1 MSGPSSPQTSSSSL
15 INDDLAPVTQRTWG
29 GKDYLFLWM
38 SNIHSVAGYVTV
50 SSLFVM
56 GLPLQDVFLALL
68 LGILVVQVACNLVAA
83 PSFRT
88 GAPFPVVVRMT
99 FGVYGAI
106 LAALIRGLIAIGWY
120 GIQTWLA
127 SNALVVLAVKLWPA
141 IEPWAIASQHGF
153 VGLSLVGWVA
163 FMTVWTLQ
171 IMVFWNGMDAIRH
184 FIDWAGPIIYG
195 MMALLDGW
203 LLFKTGGHASFHMF
217 HVAAH
222 PTFTQQFSGIVNAM
236 ALIFAYFSPIIL
248 NFGDFARY
256 GVSMRAIRSG
266 NFWGLPFN
274 LLAFAFLTL
283 LTIALTLPVFGHLIF
298 DPIETVV
305 KTTSLTTALLGV
317 LTVVTATIGI
327 NISANFVSAAFDF
340 SNIAPN
346 RLSWRQG
353 GLIAAT
359 GAIIVTPWNLYARP
373 ELVHLTLDVLGSCI
387 TPMVAILL
395 ADYYIVKKQHIQ
407 PEVLYSSDRHDAYW
421 YQGGINPVAISA
433 LVAGTLCGLSFIFF
447 AVFAEYRNLSCVAGF
462 MTAFGC
468 YLLLAQMFPHQCIQ
482 KKAVA

>member
-1 MSGPSSPQTSSSSL
+1 MNGPLSPPLRSSRL

-56 GLPLQDVFLALL
+56 ELPLKDVFLALL

-88 GAPFPVVVRMT
+88 GAPFPVVARMT

-106 LAALIRGLIAIGWY
+106 LAAFIRGLIAIGWY

-141 IEPWAIASQHGF
+141 LEPWAIASQHGF
-153 VGLSLVGWVA
+153 VGLSLVGWAA

-195 MMALLDGW
+195 MMVLLDGW
-203 LLFKTGGHASFHMF
+203 LLVRTGGHVSFHMF
-217 HVAAH
+217 HTATH
-222 PTFTQQFSGIVNAM
+222 PTFSQQLFGIVNAM
-236 ALIFAYFSPIIL
+236 ALILAYFSPIIL
-248 NFGDFARY
+248 NFGDFSRY

-274 LLAFAFLTL
+274 LLAFASLTL

-298 DPIETVV
+298 DPVETVV

-346 RLSWRQG
+346 HLSWRKG
-353 GLIAAT
+353 GLIAGA

-395 ADYYIVKKQHIQ
+395 ADYYVVKKQHIQ
-407 PEVLYSSDRHDAYW
+407 AEALYSSDRSGVYW
-421 YQGGINPVAISA
+421 YRGGINPVAISA
-433 LVAGTLCGLSFIFF
+433 LVTGTLCGLSFIFF
-447 AVFAEYRNLSCVAGF
+447 AAFAPYRNLSCIAGF
-462 MTAFGC
+462 TTALGF
-468 YLLLAQMFPHQCIQ
+468 YLLLARLFPHQYTQ